1 MQNSTILKQLLV
13 SLDYQLQTTKTA
25 NYKNCKLQKRFKNTK
40 NCLFVSEGRNPP
52 LLNPLSPNGDQHQ
65 FSSNDIHTLLR
76 DQVIRINKLKM
87 IIKEK
92 MP

>member
-13 SLDYQLQTTKTA
+13 SLDYQLQTTKTQTLFSTGA
-25 NYKNCKLQKRFKNTK
+25 LRILYKNY
-40 NCLFVSEGRNPP
+40 LFVSEGRNPP